1 MDRLIALV
9 LLRWRVEM
17 RALGVARERAVAL
30 AVVLPGMLLFSA
42 IGAVVLLLAVRSL
55 GSSDPEL
62 LRPGLSAL
70 ATVVGLFWMVS
81 PLMSGLAIAETH
93 DVSRL
98 LHFPIPA
105 WMLVTS
111 SLLANLSQPMVVA
124 EVPMILALA
133 VAVTDRLLAFPLAL
147 AGVVLSFGVILAA
160 AQVTA
165 LLLHGAARNRRLQDL
180 ATFVGI
186 AMAFVIGLLP
196 LMLIWGGARPLAA
209 AARMIRAT
217 DLFAWS
223 PFAWGVRAAV
233 DAGRGDLVGFAVHAA
248 AAAFAIGGLMAAS
261 AVLIH
266 RISRGE
272 LDLGGGSAASAA
284 PARMRFSGPVGALL
298 EKDVRMSWR
307 DPALKA
313 TLFVGLLGP
322 LLFVVFLLQGVSSG
336 GSRAL
341 LYLALFLGVSAFG
354 SNAFGLERR
363 GIALL
368 MGFPVERW
376 RILLGK
382 NLGALLF
389 RTPGLM
395 MLVVAALVLRAGHL
409 LPAALTIAL
418 VGLLVGAGVDNYASI
433 LFPTSHADPRR
444 GPSSGRGRGLGAMV
458 LSFLLLGVTLLLAA
472 PFVFLA
478 WLPLLLHRPVFWL
491 ATLPLSVA
499 GAAAVYALLLAGAA
513 RVLERREPELME
525 RMLSEG

>member
-1 MDRLIALV
+1 MI
-9 LLRWRVEM
+9 
-17 RALGVARERAVAL
+17 
-30 AVVLPGMLLFSA
+30 
-42 IGAVVLLLAVRSL
+42 
-55 GSSDPEL
+55 
-62 LRPGLSAL
+62 
-70 ATVVGLFWMVS
+70 S
-81 PLMSGLAIAETH
+81 PLVSGLAIAETH

-105 WMLVTS
+105 WTLVTA

-124 EVPMILALA
+124 EIPMILALA
-133 VAVTDRLLAFPLAL
+133 VAVSERVLAFPLAL
-147 AGVVLSFGVILAA
+147 AGVLLSFGVILAA
-160 AQVTA
+160 AQVVA

-186 AMAFVIGLLP
+186 GMAFVIGLLP
-196 LMLIWGGARPLAA
+196 LIVLWGGARPLAA
-209 AARMIRAT
+209 AARLVRAT
-217 DLFAWS
+217 DAFAVS

-233 DAGRGDLVGFAVHAA
+233 HAGQGDVAGFAFHATA
-248 AAAFAIGGLMAAS
+248 ALFAIASLMALS

-272 LDLGGGSAASAA
+272 LDLGGASVASTV
-284 PARMRFSGPVGALL
+284 PARMRFSGPVGALF

-354 SNAFGLERR
+354 SNAFGIERR
-363 GIALL
+363 GVALL

-382 NLGALLF
+382 NLGAILF
-389 RTPGLM
+389 RTPGLV
-395 MLVVAALVLRAGHL
+395 MLVVAALVLRAGYL

-418 VGLLVGAGVDNYASI
+418 VGLILSAGVDNYASI

-444 GPSSGRGRGLGAMV
+444 GSAHARGRGLGAMV
-458 LSFLLLGVTLLLAA
+458 MSFLLLGVTLLLAA
-472 PFVFLA
+472 PFLFLA
-478 WLPLLLHRPVFWL
+478 WLPLLLGRPLFWL
-491 ATLPLSVA
+491 GTLPLALA
-499 GAAAVYALLLAGAA
+499 GAAAVYAMLLAGAA
-513 RVLERREPELME
+513 RVLERREPELLE
-525 RMLSEG
+525 RMLSEA

>member
-1 MDRLIALV
+1 LEI
-9 LLRWRVEM
+9 

-30 AVVLPGMLLFSA
+30 AVMVPGMLLFSS
-42 IGAVVLLLAVRSL
+42 IGAAVLLIAVRSVAR
-55 GSSDPEL
+55 SDPEL
-62 LRPGLSAL
+62 LLPGLSAL
-70 ATVVGLFWMVS
+70 ATVVGFFWMVS
-81 PLMSGLAIAETH
+81 PLVSRLSLAETH

-105 WMLVTS
+105 WTLVTS

-124 EVPMILALA
+124 EVPIVLALA
-133 VAVTDRLLAFPLAL
+133 FAVAGRALAL
-147 AGVVLSFGVILAA
+147 PLTLLGVLLSFGVILAA

-180 ATFVGI
+180 ATFLGI
-186 AMAFVIGLLP
+186 GMTFLIGLLP
-196 LMLIWGGARPLAA
+196 LLLLWGGAGPVAA
-209 AARMIRAT
+209 AARAVRST
-217 DLFAWS
+217 DAFAVA

-233 DAGRGDLVGFAVHAA
+233 HAGRGDMLGFAVHATA
-248 AAAFAIGGLMAAS
+248 AALAIAALMAIS

-272 LDLGGGSAASAA
+272 LDLAGGSSGTAL
-284 PARMRFSGPVGALL
+284 PARMRFPGAVGALF

-313 TLFVGLLGP
+313 TLFIGLLGP
-322 LLFVVFLLQGVSSG
+322 LIFVVFLLRGVTHG

-368 MGFPVERW
+368 MSFPVERW

-382 NLGALLF
+382 NLSAILF
-389 RTPGLM
+389 RLPGLA
-395 MLVVAALVLRAGHL
+395 MLVVAGLVLDAEML

-418 VGLLVGAGVDNYASI
+418 CGLMVSAGVDNYASI
-433 LFPTSHADPRR
+433 LFPASHGDPRR
-444 GPSSGRGRGLGAMV
+444 GPSAARGRGLGAM
-458 LSFLLLGVTLLLAA
+458 LMSFVLLGVTLVLAG
-472 PFVFLA
+472 PFLFLA
-478 WLPLLLHRPVFWL
+478 WLPLLLGRPVFWL
-491 ATLPLSVA
+491 GSLPLALA
-499 GAAAVYALLLAGAA
+499 GAAAVYALLLAGAS
-513 RVLERREPELME
+513 RLLERREPELME
-525 RMLSEG
+525 RMLGEE

>member
-1 MDRLIALV
+1 
-9 LLRWRVEM
+9 M
-17 RALGVARERAVAL
+17 RALGVARERAIAL
-30 AVVLPGMLLFSA
+30 AVVVPGMLLFA
-42 IGAVVLLLAVRSL
+42 IIGAAVLLLAVRSL
-55 GSSDPEL
+55 ASSDPDL
-62 LRPGLSAL
+62 LLPGLSAL

-81 PLMSGLAIAETH
+81 PLVSGLAIAETH

-105 WMLVTS
+105 WTLVTS
-111 SLLANLSQPMVVA
+111 LLLANLSQPMVVA
-124 EVPMILALA
+124 EIPMIAALA
-133 VAVTDRLLAFPLAL
+133 IAVAARPLAL
-147 AGVVLSFGVILAA
+147 PLTLAGVLLSFGVILAA
-160 AQVTA
+160 AQVAA
-165 LLLHGAARNRRLQDL
+165 LLLHGAARNRRLQDV
-180 ATFVGI
+180 ATFLGI
-186 AMAFVIGLLP
+186 GMAFVIGLLP
-196 LMLIWGGARPLAA
+196 LILLWGGARPLAA
-209 AARMIRAT
+209 AARLVRAT
-217 DLFAWS
+217 DVFAIS

-233 DAGRGDLVGFAVHAA
+233 HAGRGDLVGFGVHATA
-248 AAAFAIGGLMAAS
+248 AALAIGALMAAS
-261 AVLIH
+261 AFLIH

-272 LDLGGGSAASAA
+272 LDLGGAPLASAV
-284 PARMRFSGPVGALL
+284 PARMRFAGAVGALF

-322 LLFVVFLLQGVSSG
+322 LLFVIFLLRGVTSG

-382 NLGALLF
+382 NLGAILF
-389 RTPGLM
+389 RMPGLV
-395 MLVVAALVLRAGHL
+395 MLVVAAVVLRAGNL

-418 VGLLVGAGVDNYASI
+418 CGLIVGAGVDNYASI

-444 GPSSGRGRGLGAMV
+444 GAGGVRGRGLGAMV
-458 LSFLLLGVTLLLAA
+458 MSFLLLGVTLLLAA
-472 PFVFLA
+472 PFLFLA
-478 WLPLLLHRPVFWL
+478 WLPLLLGRPVYWL
-491 ATLPLSVA
+491 GTLPLALA
-499 GAAAVYALLLAGAA
+499 GASAVYAMLLAGAA

>member
-1 MDRLIALV
+1 VDRLIGLV

-17 RALGVARERAVAL
+17 RTLGMARERVVAL
-30 AVVLPGMLLFSA
+30 AVVVPAMLLFSLL
-42 IGAVVLLLAVRSL
+42 GAAVLLIAVRSVA
-55 GSSDPEL
+55 SSDPEL

-81 PLMSGLAIAETH
+81 PLISGLAIAETH

-105 WMLVTS
+105 WTLVTS

-124 EVPMILALA
+124 EVPMIAALA
-133 VAVTDRLLAFPLAL
+133 IAVAGTPLAL
-147 AGVVLSFGVILAA
+147 PLTLAGVLLSFGVILAA
-160 AQVTA
+160 AQVSA
-165 LLLHGAARNRRLQDL
+165 LLLHGASRNRRLQDV

-186 AMAFVIGLLP
+186 GMAFVIGLLP
-196 LMLIWGGARPLAA
+196 LMLLWGGAGPLAA
-209 AARMIRAT
+209 AARTVRAT
-217 DLFAWS
+217 DMFALS

-233 DAGRGDLVGFAVHAA
+233 HAGRGDLAGFTVHAEA
-248 AAAFAIGGLMAAS
+248 AALAIGALMAVS
-261 AVLIH
+261 ALLIH

-272 LDLGGGSAASAA
+272 LDLGGAAAASAA
-284 PARMRFSGPVGALL
+284 PARMRFSGEVGALF
-298 EKDVRMSWR
+298 EKDVRLSWR

-313 TLFVGLLGP
+313 TLFIGLLGP
-322 LLFVVFLLQGVSSG
+322 LLFVVFLLQGLTSG

-363 GIALL
+363 GVALL
-368 MGFPVERW
+368 MGFPVDRW

-382 NLGALLF
+382 NLSAILF
-389 RTPGLM
+389 RLPGLI
-395 MLVVAALVLRAGHL
+395 MLVVAALMLRAGGL
-409 LPAALTIAL
+409 LPAALTIACCGL
-418 VGLLVGAGVDNYASI
+418 IVGSGVDNYASI

-444 GPSSGRGRGLGAMV
+444 ATGARGRGLGAMV
-458 LSFLLLGVTLLLAA
+458 MSFLLLGATLLLAA
-472 PFVFLA
+472 PFIFLA
-478 WLPLLLHRPVFWL
+478 WLPLLLGRPLFWL
-491 ATLPLSVA
+491 ATLPLALA

-513 RVLERREPELME
+513 RLLERREPELME